1 MFKTIRK
8 HLRARRIRSIRIM
21 KWTELFIPVI
31 QEEISI
37 TNPGM
42 DITDLI
48 EQAAYLRAIS
58 WVDLQSDLAKI
69 RKSELVFT
77 RMVRLSDLPQE
88 IVEVAEKLIEE
99 KKRER
104 LERLFHV

>member
-21 KWTELFIPVI
+21 KWTEHFIPII
-31 QEEISI
+31 QEEIPI
-37 TNPGM
+37 TNTGT
-42 DITDLI
+42 DIIEII
-48 EQAAYLRAIS
+48 EQAAYLRAVS
-58 WVDLQSDLAKI
+58 WVELQSDLAKI

-77 RMVRLSDLPQE
+77 RLVRLSDLPQE
-88 IVEVAEKLIEE
+88 IVEVAEELIEE